1 MKNQMNL
8 QNYAVISLFLCYSST
23 MWTDIRTHGRAHDDV
38 APLGDDVENL
48 GAIASTAE
56 TPTIATHRGSLKLG
70 RLVWINAVNKITFF
84 YSSCHNIVYLKSK
97 FWGHFCLSDS
107 FKSGVGLAL
116 CEGYTSSCLSE
127 RIILNGRWEFFYFLE
142 LEECSF
148 LWFV

>member
-48 GAIASTAE
+48 GSITSADE
-56 TPTIATHRGSLKLG
+56 TPAVTPHRGSLKLCG
-70 RLVWINAVNKITFF
+70 LVRINAVNKITFF

-148 LWFV
+148 LRFV